1 MRRAALVFALL
12 LLLAVSAVAWLRLLR
27 AGPTGPIPGGVLRGT
42 PAASLPADWSFANRE
57 PYLLVES
64 RAFFLPWSGRVWFL
78 AHRGRLHLL
87 LPAFFG
93 DDLKRRLDVDPRLR
107 VEIDGTD
114 YEQLAV
120 AVESDED
127 LAALLRPVLRRQF
140 AIDVGPSVSR
150 IPDAA
155 GAEMWVYR
163 LEDPPGAASSSA
175 ARTPEAS
182 ASATATP
189 SR

>member
-1 MRRAALVFALL
+1 VRRALLALALLALL
-12 LLLAVSAVAWLRLLR
+12 LGGGFAWLRLLR
-27 AGPTGPIPGGVLRGT
+27 PGPTGPIPGGALRGT

-64 RAFFLPWSGRVWFL
+64 RAFLLPWSGRVWFI
-78 AHRGRLHLL
+78 AHRRRLHLL

-114 YEQLAV
+114 YEQV
-120 AVESDED
+120 AIPVLGDED
-127 LAALLRPVLRRQF
+127 LAELLGPALRRQF
-140 AIDVGPSVSR
+140 AIDVGGAVRR
-150 IPDAA
+150 IPGAA

-175 ARTPEAS
+175 ARAPEAS
-182 ASATATP
+182 ASETATP